1 MDGGLTMRVYKCIVK
16 DTLWGVFLVALY
28 MCSYVCTLL
37 VLLSCCAPRRVTVG
51 GSTQKAD
58 TVYRMNVVRDTVL
71 VKDSVLVSIFNAGD
85 TVYKTREVWRWRDRT
100 KVRVDTAYKS
110 AVRVDTVRVPVAVE
124 RKLSWWERTVERP
137 LQQVIAV
144 FIAFAAIMCAL
155 YIAVRLRQRRN
166 RDTEIND

>member
-1 MDGGLTMRVYKCIVK
+1 MGAYKRIVIG
-16 DTLWGVFLVALY
+16 TLWGALL
-28 MCSYVCTLL
+28 CALL
-37 VLLSCCAPRRVTVG
+37 HVLLSGCASRRVTVG
-51 GSTQKAD
+51 SSTHKAD

-71 VKDSVLVSIFNAGD
+71 VKDSVQVSIFNAGD
-85 TVYKTREVWRWRDRT
+85 TVYKTREVWRWRDKT
-100 KVRVDTAYKS
+100 KVRIDTVYKS

-137 LQQVIAV
+137 LQQVMAV
-144 FIAFAAIMCAL
+144 FIAFVAIIGAF

>member
-1 MDGGLTMRVYKCIVK
+1 MRTYWRIVIG
-16 DTLWGVFLVALY
+16 TLWGVLLCFCAQCC
-28 MCSYVCTLL
+28 MC
-37 VLLSCCAPRRVTVG
+37 CCASRRVTVG
-51 GSTQKAD
+51 GSTQKTD
-58 TVYRMNVVRDTVL
+58 TVYKTNMVRDTVL
-71 VKDSVLVSIFNAGD
+71 VKDSVLVSIFSTGD

-100 KVRVDTAYKS
+100 KVRVDTVYKS

-137 LQQVIAV
+137 LQQVLTV

-166 RDTEIND
+166 RDTEISD